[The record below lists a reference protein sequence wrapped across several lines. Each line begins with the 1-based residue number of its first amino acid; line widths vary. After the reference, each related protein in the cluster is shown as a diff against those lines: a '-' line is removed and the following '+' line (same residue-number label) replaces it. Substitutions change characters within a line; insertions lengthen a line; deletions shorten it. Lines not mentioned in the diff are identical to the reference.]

1 VGGTD
6 LEDLRVMAE
15 EHDPGQSDAGLAG
28 FGVRK
33 A

>member
-15 EHDPGQSDAGLAG
+15 EHDPGQGDPGLAG
-28 FGVRK
+28 FGEQK